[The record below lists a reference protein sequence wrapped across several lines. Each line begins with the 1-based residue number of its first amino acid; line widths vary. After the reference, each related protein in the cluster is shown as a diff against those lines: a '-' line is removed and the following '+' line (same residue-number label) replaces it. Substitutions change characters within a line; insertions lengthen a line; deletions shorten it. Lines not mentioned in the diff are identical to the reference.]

1 MIIWFVYN
9 LTRQKR
15 LTVDITNIA
24 QVLFSLLRKK
34 TLLSALSRRKLN
46 YKQCMQ
52 LKIYLSFYKILL
64 FIMFIKKRVSNYTKV
79 IYFLILTAFILV
91 HLINFNLY
99 KFSYKLMI

>member
-52 LKIYLSFYKILL
+52 LKSYLSFYKILL
-64 FIMFIKKRVSNYTKV
+64 FIMFIKKRVKLYKS
-79 IYFLILTAFILV
+79 
-91 HLINFNLY
+91 HLFFNFNSLHFGSFN
-99 KFSYKLMI
+99 KF